1 MAYRKR
7 IPPIAV
13 ELTTTKYN
21 LLMEYLS
28 SISDEEQRVAAEK
41 LKEKLLRY
49 SIPCITERGTFI
61 LVRFFNQ
68 EVVQLINLL
77 INKINTEESS
87 INYYE
92 LLLENRNKKEE
103 NKDG

>member
-21 LLMEYLS
+21 SLMEYLS
-28 SISDEEQRVAAEK
+28 NITDEKQRITAEK
-41 LKEKLLRY
+41 LKEKLLKY
-49 SIPCITERGTFI
+49 SIPCITESDTLI

-77 INKINTEESS
+77 INKIKAEEPSM
-87 INYYE
+87 NYYE
-92 LLLENRNKKEE
+92 MLLENRNKKEE
-103 NKDG
+103 SKHA

>member
-21 LLMEYLS
+21 LLMGYLS
-28 SISDEEQRVAAEK
+28 SINDEEQRVTAEK
-41 LKEKLLRY
+41 LKEKLLKY
-49 SIPCITERGTFI
+49 SIPCITESDTFI

-68 EVVQLINLL
+68 EIVQLINLL

-92 LLLENRNKKEE
+92 ILLENRNKKEE
-103 NKDG
+103 SKHA

>member
-21 LLMEYLS
+21 LLMGYLS
-28 SISDEEQRVAAEK
+28 SINDEEQRVTAEK
-41 LKEKLLRY
+41 LKEKLLKY
-49 SIPCITERGTFI
+49 SIPYIAESDTFI

-77 INKINTEESS
+77 INKINTEESG

-92 LLLENRNKKEE
+92 MLLENRNKKEE
-103 NKDG
+103 SIHA